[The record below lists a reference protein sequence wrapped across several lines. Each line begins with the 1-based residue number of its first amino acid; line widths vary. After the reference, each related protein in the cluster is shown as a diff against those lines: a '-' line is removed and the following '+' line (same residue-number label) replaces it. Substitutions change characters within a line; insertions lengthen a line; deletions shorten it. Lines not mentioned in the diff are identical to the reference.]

1 MQVIGL
7 LGYVDKYDFALNL
20 AKTLNIMNKSV
31 LVVDATLDRKL
42 KFIVPALYN
51 VGRSYVTQ
59 YNNIDFAAG

>member
-42 KFIVPALYN
+42 KFIVPAYIMN
-51 VGRSYVTQ
+51 TRSSVT
-59 YNNIDFAAG
+59 I